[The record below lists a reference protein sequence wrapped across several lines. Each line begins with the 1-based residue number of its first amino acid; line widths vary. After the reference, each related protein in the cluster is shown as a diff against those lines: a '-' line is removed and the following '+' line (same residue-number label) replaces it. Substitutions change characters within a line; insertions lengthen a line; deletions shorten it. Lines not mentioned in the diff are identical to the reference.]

1 MRSGAFSVDRR
12 IPSRSRAQSN
22 HDLKANVQRQT
33 QTNTNKQ
40 LTPTPHE
47 HPHVQ
52 HHTPP
57 ASSIVQR
64 IFALFAS
71 CRRVFA
77 SLPCCVCVCVCGALP
92 LSRSYPQAT
101 LIVRSFLCV
110 SRTHSSIR
118 SLPLS
123 QRAPPLPIALLLLFL
138 ARVLRDIN
146 CCEHTCSCV
155 RFACV
160 SLSSTVTLS
169 LVSYTT
175 RPIFVATPPRT
186 STTRQQKATTRAVAA
201 SVARRLRH
209 VDL

>member
-1 MRSGAFSVDRR
+1 MNERKRFNQQLGIERTQRAGLFFGAIVDCHARYTCSAPRCRMRSGAFSVDRR

-77 SLPCCVCVCVCGALP
+77 SLPCCVCGCVCGALP

-118 SLPLS
+118 SLPLCPREPHLYPS
-123 QRAPPLPIALLLLFL
+123 LYCCYSWRA
-138 ARVLRDIN
+138 
-146 CCEHTCSCV
+146 
-155 RFACV
+155 
-160 SLSSTVTLS
+160 
-169 LVSYTT
+169 Y
-175 RPIFVATPPRT
+175 
-186 STTRQQKATTRAVAA
+186 
-201 SVARRLRH
+201 
-209 VDL
+209 